1 MGEGVSSGER
11 VRELVRAD
19 NLIKE
24 ERGSDL
30 NAVGLKTVETGS
42 TGQTGC
48 HDRSDRSELNYP
60 KNC

>member
-1 MGEGVSSGER
+1 MSSGER

-19 NLIKE
+19 DLMKE
-24 ERGSDL
+24 ERESDL
-30 NAVGLKTVETGS
+30 NAVVLKMVETGS

-48 HDRSDRSELNYP
+48 HDRSDRSELNCP